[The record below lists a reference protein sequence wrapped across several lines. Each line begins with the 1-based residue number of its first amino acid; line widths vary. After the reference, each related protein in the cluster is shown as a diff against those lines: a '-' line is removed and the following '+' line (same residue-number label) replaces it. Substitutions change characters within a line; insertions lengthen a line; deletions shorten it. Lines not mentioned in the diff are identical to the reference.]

1 MAKGIETALDECLA
15 CLERGVD
22 LEICLARYPQ
32 LQGELRPILQLAFK
46 LRKSRGQP
54 GFSPE
59 ALARGRAR
67 FLAEAENRRRAA
79 QESKQRG
86 WWPRLSFSRGLVTAA
101 LTLVILIGL
110 LGGGGIVSA
119 NSLPGDPLYG
129 VKRASEKV
137 RLLLAFDAE
146 NRAALERYFEDL
158 RVAEVKEVVE
168 QHRQADVQ
176 FSGPVERVEGN
187 VVFVDGIPLQLS
199 AASGEIPATGDKV
212 EVVAR
217 TREDGLVEVKS
228 LMVREKAAV
237 SAPTKAPTLTAT
249 ATVPSEEQPSSTPT
263 KAKPTELPTSTNT
276 AMPTAMD
283 SPTPTALATETATV
297 TETLIPTD
305 TPTKQPTR
313 EPTATVVPPPQGV
326 KVRIEG
332 NIDEI
337 ASDHWTVGGQRILLQ
352 QATRFNLTRAQAQVG
367 GWAVVDALK
376 TADGTVLAEEIVV
389 IRGPEQPPVAREF
402 SGLIESMSEGRWTIG
417 GHEVQI
423 AGDTVIEG
431 TPQVD
436 ALAHVRADQYADGRL
451 VARRI
456 VIESGQVVQFEGIIT
471 SISADRWV
479 VGGQEILVDSST
491 QIEGEP
497 AVGAMAQVEAV
508 VRADGTTRARR
519 IRVQPAS
526 ASSAPS
532 PTAAVGA
539 VVSGSGPARARRIG
553 VESVNPS

>member
-1 MAKGIETALDECLA
+1 
-15 CLERGVD
+15 
-22 LEICLARYPQ
+22 
-32 LQGELRPILQLAFK
+32 
-46 LRKSRGQP
+46 
-54 GFSPE
+54 
-59 ALARGRAR
+59 
-67 FLAEAENRRRAA
+67 
-79 QESKQRG
+79 
-86 WWPRLSFSRGLVTAA
+86 
-101 LTLVILIGL
+101 
-110 LGGGGIVSA
+110 
-119 NSLPGDPLYG
+119 
-129 VKRASEKV
+129 
-137 RLLLAFDAE
+137 
-146 NRAALERYFEDL
+146 
-158 RVAEVKEVVE
+158 
-168 QHRQADVQ
+168 
-176 FSGPVERVEGN
+176 
-187 VVFVDGIPLQLS
+187 
-199 AASGEIPATGDKV
+199 
-212 EVVAR
+212 
-217 TREDGLVEVKS
+217 
-228 LMVREKAAV
+228 
-237 SAPTKAPTLTAT
+237 
-249 ATVPSEEQPSSTPT
+249 
-263 KAKPTELPTSTNT
+263 
-276 AMPTAMD
+276 
-283 SPTPTALATETATV
+283 
-297 TETLIPTD
+297 
-305 TPTKQPTR
+305 
-313 EPTATVVPPPQGV
+313 
-326 KVRIEG
+326 VRIEG